1 MVNKMTMRAMNSRS
15 TLSRRSRIRD
25 YIAIETTNLPIN
37 AEHDQHERRK
47 NVSSS
52 ADHHQDLASHVARVP
67 LRMDRLNEKFH
78 PDQKN
83 HR

>member
-1 MVNKMTMRAMNSRS
+1 MLRFYGK
-15 TLSRRSRIRD
+15 
-25 YIAIETTNLPIN
+25 LPIN
-37 AEHDQHERRK
+37 AEHDEHERGE

-67 LRMDRLNEKFH
+67 LGIDRHDEKFH
-78 PDQKN
+78 SDQKN